1 MLGVNAVRRNS
12 HIANTENTFP
22 VTEIDLLQGA
32 PGFDMAN
39 FGLNITVS
47 PSTGPTQPASTLG
60 AHQLAMKQG
69 IGL

>member
-1 MLGVNAVRRNS
+1 MLGVNAVS
-12 HIANTENTFP
+12 HSLKSAGTFR

-32 PGFDMAN
+32 PGFDMAK
-39 FGLNITVS
+39 FGLSISLS

-69 IGL
+69 LGF